1 MRTLFTRERL
11 FSLVEHRFFPVQFW
25 LFIISGMATASP
37 AGDVI
42 VWEWKQESNLW
53 IPYQE
58 CVCQLLEKKF
68 MELRQNTSKKMLPM
82 VNLGECDPSLDCY
95 EVDLVSWEQIRYETG
110 AFLASEFTVS
120 SLYG

>member
-1 MRTLFTRERL
+1 
-11 FSLVEHRFFPVQFW
+11 
-25 LFIISGMATASP
+25 MAAASP
-37 AGDVI
+37 AGYVI

-58 CVCQLLEKKF
+58 GVCQLLEKKF

-82 VNLGECDPSLDCY
+82 VDLGKCDPSLDCY
-95 EVDLVSWEQIRYETG
+95 EVDLVNGKQIRYETG
-110 AFLASEFTVS
+110 AFRASEFTVF

>member
-1 MRTLFTRERL
+1 
-11 FSLVEHRFFPVQFW
+11 
-25 LFIISGMATASP
+25 MAAASP

-58 CVCQLLEKKF
+58 SVCQLLEKKF
-68 MELRQNTSKKMLPM
+68 MELRQYTSKKMLPM

-95 EVDLVSWEQIRYETG
+95 EVDLVNREQIRYETG
-110 AFLASEFTVS
+110 AFLASEFTVFFLLWVMLKGLKRKNES
-120 SLYG
+120 GSNSR

>member
-1 MRTLFTRERL
+1 
-11 FSLVEHRFFPVQFW
+11 
-25 LFIISGMATASP
+25 MAAASP

-58 CVCQLLEKKF
+58 GVCQLLEKKF

-82 VNLGECDPSLDCY
+82 VNLGDCDPSLDCY
-95 EVDLVSWEQIRYETG
+95 EVDLVTWEQIRYETG
-110 AFLASEFTVS
+110 AFLASEFTVFFPFMGNIKG
-120 SLYG
+120 LKEEK